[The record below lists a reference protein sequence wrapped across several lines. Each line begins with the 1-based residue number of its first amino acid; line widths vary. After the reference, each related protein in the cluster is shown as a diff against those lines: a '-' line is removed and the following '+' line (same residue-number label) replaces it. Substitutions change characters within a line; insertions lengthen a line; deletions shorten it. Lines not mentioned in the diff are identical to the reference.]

1 MLIRLF
7 AEIRNDIPYLKRRII
22 DFICSVPGWIHAAR
36 GDLGLAGI
44 IAIILGMASFSLTLR
59 FPEAATYTVLD
70 TVNWFESDLPRVR
83 KTMLERGP
91 HNYRTYVHPLQ
102 TLLMYVPT
110 KTLVALGISETKAVM
125 LYLATIAGLWGGMLY
140 VCFRGLGLRRPDAIV
155 FTALGAST
163 SASIFWFPV
172 PESYG
177 VGALS
182 VMITF
187 ALGTA
192 IFRYKLPPI
201 VQALASASSLA
212 IATTNWMAGILL
224 VFGANTY
231 KRATRITFDALLIV
245 TLLFAVQK
253 VLDPNSQFFVPGS
266 HEWKFVLHESA
277 GGPLNKILVFFLYG
291 IAIPPIP
298 HLSDYASPDWRGLS
312 IQLAQPITLAP
323 AAMAALL
330 GFAGLMVTGLI
341 AALRNTA
348 SRGMAQVLVL
358 YILFEVLLHL
368 LYGDETFLFA
378 LNYVPAMVL
387 IAGCAALSSYRKTV
401 LALAMI
407 CTGLLAFNNLS
418 IYLSATTTLATHTA
432 TVLQENP

>member
-7 AEIRNDIPYLKRRII
+7 AEIRNDVPDLRRRTVNFIRSIPSSIR
-22 DFICSVPGWIHAAR
+22 AAR
-36 GDLGLAGI
+36 GDLGLALI
-44 IAIILGMASFSLTLR
+44 IAILLGVASFSLALR
-59 FPEAATYTVLD
+59 FPEDATHTTFD
-70 TVNWFESDLPRVR
+70 IGAWFESDLSRVR

-110 KTLVALGISETKAVM
+110 KTLVVLGVSEAKAVM
-125 LYLATIAGLWGGMLY
+125 LYLATIAGLWGGLLY
-140 VCFRGLGLRRPDAIV
+140 LCLRGLGLRRPDATV

-163 SASIFWFPV
+163 SASIFWFTV

-182 VMITF
+182 LMITF

-192 IFRYKLPPI
+192 IFRYKLPLI

-224 VFGANTY
+224 AFGANDY

-253 VLDPNSQFFVPGS
+253 ALDPNSQFFVPGS
-266 HEWKFVLHESA
+266 HEWTFVLHESA
-277 GGPLNKILVFFLYG
+277 GGPLNKIIVFFLYG

-298 HLSDYASPDWRGLS
+298 HLTEAASPNWQGMS
-312 IQLAQPITLAP
+312 IQTVLPTALTP
-323 AAMAALL
+323 AAIAALL
-330 GFAGLMVTGLI
+330 GFWALLVTGLI
-341 AALRNTA
+341 AAFRNAT

-358 YILFEVLLHL
+358 YISFEMLLHL
-368 LYGDETFLFA
+368 LYGDETFLFS
-378 LNYVPAMVL
+378 LNFVPAMVL
-387 IAGCAALSSYRKTV
+387 VAGCAALSSYRKTV
-401 LALAMI
+401 LALAVV
-407 CTGLLAFNNLS
+407 CTGLLAYNNIS
-418 IYLSATTTLATHTA
+418 AYLSATTTLATHTA
-432 TVLQENP
+432 AILKKP